1 MTTTH
6 TIRDALEAD
15 QAQMKEWFEH
25 LHRSPE
31 LSMQEQETAKYIA
44 EIVGQWGYDVET
56 GIGKYGIVASM
67 TVGDSG
73 KAIGLRADFDAL
85 PIQEVND
92 LEYKSEVDGVA
103 HLCGHDG

>member
-56 GIGKYGIVASM
+56 GIGASP
-67 TVGDSG
+67 SQ
-73 KAIGLRADFDAL
+73 IL
-85 PIQEVND
+85 
-92 LEYKSEVDGVA
+92 VA
-103 HLCGHDG
+103 HEPQIFGDLSASVRRGTGTGAACRRRKPSCAS